1 MRLPARAFVIAA
13 LGFVAGCGGL
23 QSPISAPSA
32 MTHASAMAPARTIVH
47 HIRTA
52 SPSYRVL
59 YSFHRSGNDGEIP
72 YAGLID
78 VKGMLYGTTTSG
90 GTYGDGAV
98 FSISTAGTE
107 HVLHSFGG
115 LPDGALPYAGL
126 IDAKGT
132 LYGTTFRG
140 GTYGKYGYG
149 TVFSISTAGTEH
161 VLHNFGSGSDGVSPY
176 AGLIDVKG
184 RLYGTTRY
192 GGTYD
197 PSYGG
202 NGTVF
207 SISTA
212 GREHV
217 LHSFGGRPDG
227 AYPDAGL
234 IDVKGA
240 LYGTTSGGGAYGNEG
255 SSPYRLGGTVF
266 SVSTAGTEYVLHSF
280 GNASDGNSP
289 YAGLIAAKGT
299 FYGTTSTG
307 GSGCGSYGCGT
318 VFSINT
324 TRKERVLHSF
334 GGDSD
339 GARPHASLIDVKGT
353 LYGTTGDGGRY
364 GLGTVF
370 SISAAGS
377 EHVLHSFGS
386 GSDGNRPY
394 ASLIDENGTL
404 YGTTIAG
411 GKHGSGTVFAL
422 KP

>member
-197 PSYGG
+197 PSYGR

-227 AYPDAGL
+227 AYPD
-234 IDVKGA
+234 
-240 LYGTTSGGGAYGNEG
+240 
-255 SSPYRLGGTVF
+255 
-266 SVSTAGTEYVLHSF
+266 
-280 GNASDGNSP
+280 
-289 YAGLIAAKGT
+289 AGLIAAKGT

>member
-115 LPDGALPYAGL
+115 LPDGAL
-126 IDAKGT
+126 
-132 LYGTTFRG
+132 
-140 GTYGKYGYG
+140 
-149 TVFSISTAGTEH
+149 
-161 VLHNFGSGSDGVSPY
+161 PY